1 MRKLL
6 FSPFSVDQVSVHLY
20 KKNRYQRLFV
30 FEASLTFI
38 IIITHNYT
46 HTIVYKLLGLI
57 INKKTWTNLQLDTY
71 IFFLTFQTRRLKVQN
86 LGDQLDG
93 FIKKYRNYENYQLLI
108 NIILY

>member
-57 INKKTWTNLQLDTY
+57 INKKHEPIYNLIPT
-71 IFFLTFQTRRLKVQN
+71 FFSSYF
-86 LGDQLDG
+86 
-93 FIKKYRNYENYQLLI
+93 
-108 NIILY
+108 

>member
-38 IIITHNYT
+38 IIITQQL
-46 HTIVYKLLGLI
+46 HTYYCI
-57 INKKTWTNLQLDTY
+57 
-71 IFFLTFQTRRLKVQN
+71 QTTRSNNQ
-86 LGDQLDG
+86 
-93 FIKKYRNYENYQLLI
+93 
-108 NIILY
+108 